1 MELIEQ
7 YQPEYVI
14 RFNARDAACECPAC
28 QDAAGDW
35 PKTRLTVG
43 NQQRESLNA
52 ACESAAREILLNPE
66 AFMLHTGE
74 TETDGI
80 AEHSLWDE
88 ALNQQCIN
96 MAVHPGL
103 TLESRLYAIGVLLSK
118 AQRYRDENQC
128 DPQDLIAMGEQ
139 LAQLAEAGILNEQ
152 LSLLPPIEVNRVEA
166 LGEMGAMRLN
176 LNVPGMQKMMLMF
189 KLSELAVMQP
199 ARLQERLRELDAK
212 QIPLFSE
219 QPSIVHNV
227 LLYRLYG
234 DYFPCRNVSNYG
246 VALKSLTRQFFQ
258 LKMLCAMWLEDN
270 AQLTADE
277 FTGLFSAWYAWQAQL
292 PVESDGEHM
301 ADYTLLCGLSLI

>member
-28 QDAAGDW
+28 QDAAGGW

-43 NQQRESLNA
+43 KQQRESLNA

-74 TETDGI
+74 
-80 AEHSLWDE
+80 AEADNISEHNLWDE

-96 MAVHPGL
+96 MAVYPGL

-189 KLSELAVMQP
+189 KLSELAVLQP
-199 ARLQERLRELDAK
+199 ARLQERLRQLDAK

-219 QPSIVHNV
+219 QPFIMRNV

-277 FTGLFSAWYAWQAQL
+277 FTVLFSAWYAWHAQDASEDEND
-292 PVESDGEHM
+292 VS
-301 ADYTLLCGLSLI
+301 ADFVLLCGLSLI

>member
-1 MELIEQ
+1 
-7 YQPEYVI
+7 
-14 RFNARDAACECPAC
+14 
-28 QDAAGDW
+28 
-35 PKTRLTVG
+35 
-43 NQQRESLNA
+43 
-52 ACESAAREILLNPE
+52 
-66 AFMLHTGE
+66 
-74 TETDGI
+74 
-80 AEHSLWDE
+80 
-88 ALNQQCIN
+88 
-96 MAVHPGL
+96 
-103 TLESRLYAIGVLLSK
+103 
-118 AQRYRDENQC
+118 
-128 DPQDLIAMGEQ
+128 MGEQ

-219 QPSIVHNV
+219 QPFIVHNV

-277 FTGLFSAWYAWQAQL
+277 FTGLFSAWYAWQAQDASEDEND
-292 PVESDGEHM
+292 VS
-301 ADYTLLCGLSLI
+301 ADFVLSLIHISEPTRH